1 MSLTLKIFNQQ
12 NNPVAVPDESKKVF
26 EAQELSW
33 SKIVSIW
40 DECVD
45 IYPNY
50 LYTISDETSNDPMK
64 NIVTSSQI
72 STFQE
77 LAASQGDVYVCDMTW
92 KFGGSE
98 GDLTI
103 SASEMET
110 EKSSHP
116 IMIQKFTDMIN
127 AKFEYNSTNSKIQL
141 KSSESAT
148 FNQLFTYVYESYSDY
163 LKTSST

>member
-12 NNPVAVPDESKKVF
+12 NNPAAVPNESKKVF

-50 LYTISDETSNDPMK
+50 LYTISDKTSNNLMK

-77 LAASQGDVYVCDMTW
+77 LATNQDDIYVCDMIW
-92 KFGGSE
+92 EFGSSK
-98 GDLTI
+98 GDLII
-103 SASEMET
+103 SASEKET

-141 KSSESAT
+141 KSSESAN
-148 FNQLFTYVYESYSDY
+148 FNQLFTYVYKSYSDY
-163 LKTSST
+163 LKSN